1 VHLWSEDTEKVTEGF
16 AKFKMDH
23 QTTFEAISE
32 GWQQFDQIHQKSEI
46 RQNLYR
52 RSLEGTK
59 LSSTFEVLR
68 LIKPNLSSIKA
79 TFD

>member
-32 GWQQFDQIHQKSEI
+32 GWQLHLKSEI
-46 RQNLYR
+46 FIEGP
-52 RSLEGTK
+52 LEGVK
-59 LSSTFEVLR
+59 LSSTFAVLR
-68 LIKPNLSSIKA
+68 LIRSNLSSIKA